1 MAGTDAMLHFSSR
14 LACAA
19 ALVIAVTDGLTMGSG
34 PGLPA
39 SQWLATGGGRIA
51 PITAA
56 TLVLLLALVIARWEP
71 RAWVRRLGLT
81 VCGAV
86 AVLAAT
92 GVAPAP
98 AGSGVAIGI
107 LRTALAQAI
116 FGLTVALATVTSPGW
131 HEGYQ
136 RMTGPAR
143 GHDRLLAQLTSVT
156 TAAALAHILASGI
169 ARHTGAGLLMPDL
182 PLTIGD
188 LIPARWDIAMARVIA
203 PRAATLAVALVSL
216 ATLGHVLAHHR
227 RRPDLRNPALL
238 LLGLTVTQLAL
249 AATPVWTANR
259 VAAGAV
265 SFVVSLAILGAAV
278 ALMLRTHRLF
288 GRAALSAGSSRV
300 RASAVTQM
308 GVRA

>member
-1 MAGTDAMLHFSSR
+1 MLHLSSR

-39 SQWLATGGGRIA
+39 SQWLATGGGRVV
-51 PITAA
+51 PITAGA
-56 TLVLLLALVIARWEP
+56 LVLLLALVIARWEP

-86 AVLAAT
+86 AVLAAA
-92 GVAPAP
+92 GVAVTQG
-98 AGSGVAIGI
+98 GSGLALGLVQM
-107 LRTALAQAI
+107 TLAQAI

-143 GHDRLLAQLTSVT
+143 ERDRLLARLTSVT
-156 TAAALAHILASGI
+156 AAVASAHLLASGV
-169 ARHTGAGLLMPDL
+169 ARHAGAGLLTPDL
-182 PLTIGD
+182 PLTIGE
-188 LIPARWDIAMARVIA
+188 LIPARWNVATAGVIA
-203 PRAATLAVALVSL
+203 PRAATLVVALVSL
-216 ATLGHVLAHHR
+216 ATLGHVLAHHH

-238 LLGLTVTQLAL
+238 LLGVTVAHSAL
-249 AATPVWTANR
+249 AATPLWTANR
-259 VAAGAV
+259 VAAGAA
-265 SFVVSLAILGAAV
+265 SLVVGLAMLGTAV